1 MALLNRPAR
10 PFHPLTIGAQ
20 MATIPADDR
29 HPAPAPRPRGD
40 RVPRGAARLL
50 LVPRAAELDSLLA
63 CRRVAA
69 HLTDLRIVSRPR
81 AADPDGAAAE
91 QAADVALVC
100 DDGPAAGMLL
110 DRGVPVV
117 WLRSGHDHAP
127 GSAGCPGDR
136 TVRRV
141 HRPGWLPPSGS
152 TPDGAGGALPV
163 GTLAPL
169 RLTRSRRRGGTLLL
183 LSFWGVPDDEAA
195 AFAREALPGLTAA
208 AVRHT
213 GGCTVVH
220 DRAGPPVRAA
230 LEAVRRPGRHAPAGR
245 LPGLPAAPDAGGGVT
260 VHRAA
265 DVDVD
270 AWHAAAEA
278 FWTSPTLCG
287 LALARARGSPVALLP
302 PLGDA
307 QRDLAARLSA
317 RTADPRSTGADAAAP
332 EAPGEPGEPGEP
344 RGPRGPRGSFPAGI
358 PARFLPESAGSG
370 AAPFPQEPDPEDL
383 RGAQRVARALRQL
396 AFAPL

>member
-1 MALLNRPAR
+1 
-10 PFHPLTIGAQ
+10 

-29 HPAPAPRPRGD
+29 HPAPAPRPGGD
-40 RVPRGAARLL
+40 RAPRGAARLL
-50 LVPRAAELDSLLA
+50 LVSRAAESDSLLA

-69 HLTDLRIVSRPR
+69 HLTGLRIVSRPG
-81 AADPDGAAAE
+81 AGEHDGAAAGPV
-91 QAADVALVC
+91 ADIALVC
-100 DDGPAAGMLL
+100 DDGPAAEMLL

-117 WLRSGHDHAP
+117 WLRSGHDPAP
-127 GSAGCPGDR
+127 ASGPDCRA
-136 TVRRV
+136 VRRV

-152 TPDGAGGALPV
+152 TPDGADGALPV
-163 GTLAPL
+163 GTLAPV

-195 AFAREALPGLTAA
+195 AFAREVLPGLTAS

-220 DRAGPPVRAA
+220 DRAGPPARAA
-230 LEAVRRPGRHAPAGR
+230 LEAVRRPGRRASAGAPH
-245 LPGLPAAPDAGGGVT
+245 LPAAPDAGGGVT

-265 DVDVD
+265 EVDVD
-270 AWHAAAEA
+270 AWHAAAEV

-287 LALARARGSPVALLP
+287 LALARARGSPVGLLP
-302 PLGDA
+302 PLGAA

-317 RTADPRSTGADAAAP
+317 RAAGPRSTAADAAAP
-332 EAPGEPGEPGEP
+332 GVPGVPGAGFPGE
-344 RGPRGPRGSFPAGI
+344 
-358 PARFLPESAGSG
+358 LPPEGTGSG
-370 AAPFPQEPDPEDL
+370 SAPFPQEPDPEDL